1 MFTTASLDYK
11 ILPEILL
18 IPLGSIIRFSDP
30 KEIKRIKVLIT
41 KDPWI
46 TKESSG
52 SLQLDE
58 AIVPMV

>member
-41 KDPWI
+41 K
-46 TKESSG
+46 ESSG